1 MTPRR
6 SDGRKLVVGLSGASG
21 LVYGLRLLDNIRFAR
36 VLYGRVFVVY
46 TDNAAKIARL
56 EEGVDLVSH
65 LRGLEGVDGIYHSND
80 LSSPLASS
88 SNLVSTDMVIAP
100 ASMSTIAR
108 IAQGVQD
115 NLLTRVAAGV
125 LRLGNKLVVVPRE
138 TPLSTIDLRNLYLL
152 SEAGAVVLPAM
163 PAFYIKPKSVEDLVL
178 FIVGKVFDALGVEHS
193 LYPKW
198 GEASWSP

>member
-1 MTPRR
+1 M
-6 SDGRKLVVGLSGASG
+6 
-21 LVYGLRLLDNIRFAR
+21 YGLRLLENIRFAR

-65 LRGLEGVDGIYHSND
+65 LRGLEGVDAVYHSND

-198 GEASWSP
+198 GEGL

>member
-6 SDGRKLVVGLSGASG
+6 SEGRKLVVGLSGASG
-21 LVYGLRLLDNIRFAR
+21 LVYGLRLLENIRLAR
-36 VLYGRVFVVY
+36 AFYGRVFVVY
-46 TDNAAKIARL
+46 TDNAVKVARL
-56 EEGVDLVSH
+56 EEGVDLVSY
-65 LRGLEGVDGIYHSND
+65 LRGLEGVDGVYHSND

-88 SNLVSTDMVIAP
+88 SNLVSTDMVIVP
-100 ASMSTIAR
+100 ASMSTIAK

-115 NLLTRVAAGV
+115 SLLTRVAAGV
-125 LRLGNKLVVVPRE
+125 LRLRNKLVVVPRE
-138 TPLSTIDLRNLYLL
+138 TPLSTIDLRNLYELA
-152 SEAGAVVLPAM
+152 EAGAVVLPAM

-198 GEASWSP
+198 GEGL

>member
-21 LVYGLRLLDNIRFAR
+21 LVYGLRLLENIRFAR

-65 LRGLEGVDGIYHSND
+65 LRGLEGVDGVYHSND

-198 GEASWSP
+198 GEAP

>member
-21 LVYGLRLLDNIRFAR
+21 LVYGLRLLENIRFAR

-65 LRGLEGVDGIYHSND
+65 LRGLEGVDGVYHSND

-178 FIVGKVFDALGVEHS
+178 FIVGKVLDALGVEHS

-198 GEASWSP
+198 GETP

>member
-1 MTPRR
+1 M
-6 SDGRKLVVGLSGASG
+6 
-21 LVYGLRLLDNIRFAR
+21 YGLRLLDNIRFAR

>member
-21 LVYGLRLLDNIRFAR
+21 LVYGLRLLENIRFAR

-65 LRGLEGVDGIYHSND
+65 LRGLEGVDGVYHSND

-198 GEASWSP
+198 GEGL

>member
-21 LVYGLRLLDNIRFAR
+21 LVYGLRLLENIRFAR

-65 LRGLEGVDGIYHSND
+65 LRGLEGVDAVYHSND

-198 GEASWSP
+198 GEGL

>member
-6 SDGRKLVVGLSGASG
+6 SEGRKLVVGLSGASG
-21 LVYGLRLLDNIRFAR
+21 LVYGLRLLENIRLAR
-36 VLYGRVFVVY
+36 AFYGRVFVVY
-46 TDNAAKIARL
+46 TDNAVKVARL
-56 EEGVDLVSH
+56 EEGVDLVSY
-65 LRGLEGVDGIYHSND
+65 LRGLEGVDGVYHSND

-88 SNLVSTDMVIAP
+88 SNLVSTDMVIVP
-100 ASMSTIAR
+100 ASMSTIAK

-138 TPLSTIDLRNLYLL
+138 TPLSTIDLRNLYELA
-152 SEAGAVVLPAM
+152 EAGAVVLPAM

-178 FIVGKVFDALGVEHS
+178 FIVGKVFDALGVEHF

-198 GEASWSP
+198 GEGL